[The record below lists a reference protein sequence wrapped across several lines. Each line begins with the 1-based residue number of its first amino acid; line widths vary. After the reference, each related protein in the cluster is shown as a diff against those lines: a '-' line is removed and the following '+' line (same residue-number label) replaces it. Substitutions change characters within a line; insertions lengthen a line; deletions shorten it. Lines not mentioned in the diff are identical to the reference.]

1 MESLR
6 YETAGKEI
14 VLFPAEKENS
24 PLLVLN
30 SFTDDADS
38 LRGEL
43 KKLSLREHNLLCIS
57 KLEWEND
64 LSPWEAPPAFA
75 KEAPFGGGAD
85 AYLALLLDVI
95 LPGAEERIKGKPAF
109 TALAGYSMAGLFAL
123 YAAHETERFDRLA
136 SVSGSLWFPGFKD
149 HVFSHPMK
157 KKPDKVYL
165 SLGDREDR
173 SGSALLR
180 SVRENTEAIAAHYKE
195 QGLNV
200 TMELNPGNHFKDPG
214 WRIAKGLACLLAD
227 KDS

>member
-1 MESLR
+1 MKSLR
-6 YETAGKEI
+6 YEASGKKI
-14 VLFPAEKENS
+14 VLYPAEKENC

-30 SFTDDADS
+30 NFTDDADS
-38 LRGEL
+38 LAGEL
-43 KKLSLREHNLLCIS
+43 EKLSLREHNLLCIS

-85 AYLALLLDVI
+85 AYLALLLEEI
-95 LPGAEERIKGKPAF
+95 LPEAEERIKGKPVF

-123 YAAHETERFDRLA
+123 YAACVTDRFDRLA

-149 HVFSHPMK
+149 YVLSHPMK

-165 SLGDREDR
+165 SLGDREER
-173 SGSALLR
+173 SGSVLLR
-180 SVRENTEAIAAHYKE
+180 SVRENTEAIAAYYKE
-195 QGLNV
+195 RGLNV
-200 TMELNPGNHFKDPG
+200 TMELNLGNHFKDPG
-214 WRIAKGLACLLAD
+214 WRTAKGLACLLAD